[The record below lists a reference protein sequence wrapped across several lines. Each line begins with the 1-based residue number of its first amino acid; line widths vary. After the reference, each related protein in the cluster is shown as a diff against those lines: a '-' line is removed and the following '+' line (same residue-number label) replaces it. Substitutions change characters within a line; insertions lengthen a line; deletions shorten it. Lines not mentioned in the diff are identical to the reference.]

1 MLRVWHT
8 AKRIRCKTDNDGMS
22 QHTSSKR
29 PTGASASR
37 KWLRLLAV
45 FGGMG
50 LTSSGL
56 AMAKAPTVAGLEEPI
71 HTTAEQL
78 LLPQPQNVPP
88 AAASETSAS
97 SPAFSPLRTSPT
109 VGLTTRRSTSGQQ
122 HPASASVSLI
132 AQQEA
137 AEAQVTPDPA
147 PAVEPEIINE
157 APAADPSPPARVV
170 PPEISAEPE
179 VPSGYNSV
187 FIDPTDYSVGA
198 TKNPEAP
205 ALVFSERSTGCQ
217 ITVQGQSASPQAC
230 GRATTTATP
239 ARIAQAAQSSSAGH
253 SDRGVQVGPLNF
265 SQRGVSLGNT
275 TIISREYLNEKLRP
289 LNVLRRGTQQY
300 VFPLAIPA
308 PITSLFGWRTHP
320 LFGDQRFHA
329 GTDLGAPLG
338 TPVLATRAGRVTVS
352 DFLGGYGLT
361 VILNHDNDL
370 ESRYAHLSQILV
382 QPGEW
387 VDQGE
392 VVGLVGSTGNSTG
405 PHLHFEM
412 RQLTAQGWV
421 AVDPQ
426 EILQY
431 GIANLV
437 EILNNPLQA
446 LNPSNPETTP
456 SNAEAPASL
465 EVPYRPA
472 QPNAS

>member
-1 MLRVWHT
+1 MF
-8 AKRIRCKTDNDGMS
+8 
-22 QHTSSKR
+22 SKR
-29 PTGASASR
+29 PNDASASIT
-37 KWLRLLAV
+37 WLRLLAV
-45 FGGMG
+45 LGGMG

-56 AMAKAPTVAGLEEPI
+56 AMAKAPAMAELEEPI

-78 LLPQPQNVPP
+78 LLPQTAPP
-88 AAASETSAS
+88 SAQS
-97 SPAFSPLRTSPT
+97 NTPATADSPAFSPLRTSPT
-109 VGLTTRRSTSGQQ
+109 VGLTTRRSSTNAQRQ
-122 HPASASVSLI
+122 PAPASVSLI
-132 AQQEA
+132 AQQQEA
-137 AEAQVTPDPA
+137 AEIQASPDPA
-147 PAVEPEIINE
+147 PSVETAPAVANE
-157 APAADPSPPARVV
+157 APAAEPRASSRRAVPA
-170 PPEISAEPE
+170 EISAEPE
-179 VPSGYNSV
+179 VPAGYNSV

-198 TKNPEAP
+198 TKNPAGP

-230 GRATTTATP
+230 GGRAAATATAAAP
-239 ARIAQAAQSSSAGH
+239 GRTAQAANPGH
-253 SDRGVQVGPLNF
+253 SNHGRSIQVGPINF
-265 SQRGVSLGNT
+265 SERGVSLGNT
-275 TIISREYLNEKLRP
+275 TIVSREYLNEKLRP

-320 LFGDQRFHA
+320 IFGNQRFHA

-361 VILNHDNDL
+361 VILNHDETL

-387 VDQGE
+387 VEQGE

-412 RQLTAQGWV
+412 RQLTAQGWM

-437 EILNNPLQA
+437 QILNNPLQA
-446 LNPSNPETTP
+446 LNTGVNPEP
-456 SNAEAPASL
+456 NGAAAPASL